1 MFLVLFFTPRM
12 ILDRFLGS
20 VGRFGPGGRGV
31 AGGEMPEHTR
41 DFQGENSNF
50 SNFPTFF

>member
-1 MFLVLFFTPRM
+1 M

-20 VGRFGPGGRGV
+20 VGRFGSGGRGV
-31 AGGEMPEHTR
+31 AGGNRGGEMPDHTR